1 MEWRIYLDLM
11 AIPLR
16 NVNAVDSLAIGFD
29 SKINTAMHESNAV
42 FTKMEKPCFHR
53 NNYKKR
59 RRGKNKDKVS
69 NLLFRASWNNGK
81 WTNIISLLL

>member
-42 FTKMEKPCFHR
+42 FTKMEKPCFHQ
-53 NNYKKR
+53 K
-59 RRGKNKDKVS
+59 
-69 NLLFRASWNNGK
+69 
-81 WTNIISLLL
+81 